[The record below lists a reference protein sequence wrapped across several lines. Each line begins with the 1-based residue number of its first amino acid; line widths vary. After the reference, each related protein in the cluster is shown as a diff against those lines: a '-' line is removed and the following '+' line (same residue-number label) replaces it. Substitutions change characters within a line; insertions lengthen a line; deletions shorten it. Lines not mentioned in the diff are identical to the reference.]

1 MRLRTKTFISV
12 AVFFCLGLAYGAWS
26 TSKARQ
32 KMAKTPPL
40 RVLCADNWLDD
51 KALQRFAKS
60 HSTPIQLWT
69 YSNPNEFLRQMA
81 NADGRIDVLC
91 TSSTLVRSL
100 VQSHWLRKGDYLEL
114 ENARLIAVDFLHLP
128 YDENSEYSV
137 PLFWNLYGFFGK
149 TEAPGKTWKQI
160 WQSHKVSLWGDELNL
175 LNMLGRVGV
184 KVEEQLGD
192 DENRHLETDIR
203 SFVRSAAQ
211 ILKPDVSP
219 VTAEAMISHA
229 DWVSLPLS
237 QVARLLGDNSPYHFW
252 LPSDGGAVE
261 VGVLAIGE
269 KARYP
274 ELARALI
281 NELISTDAALE
292 VHRHVR
298 AGVVHTSLSHLSSIA
313 PLQRPEALRQFPLN
327 RFQFPDL
334 SLDALPRFQ
343 RIFDATVA
351 SSDR

>member
-1 MRLRTKTFISV
+1 MRKRTKALFLI
-12 AVFFCLGLAYGAWS
+12 VFFFALGLGYGVWS

-32 KMAKTPPL
+32 KMAKATPL
-40 RVLCADNWLDD
+40 RVLCADNWLDE
-51 KALQRFAKS
+51 KTLARFAKV

-69 YSNPNEFLRQMA
+69 YSNPSEFLRQMA

-100 VQSHWLRKGDYLEL
+100 IQSHWLHKANYLDL

-128 YDENSEYSV
+128 YDPDSEYSI

-149 TEAPGKTWKQI
+149 GEAPSKTWKQI
-160 WQSHKVSLWGDELNL
+160 WQSNKVSLWGDELNL

-184 KVEEQLGD
+184 KVEEQLAD
-192 DENRHLETDIR
+192 EENRHLETDIR
-203 SFVRSAAQ
+203 SFVHSAAQ
-211 ILKPDVSP
+211 ILKPDIGP
-219 VTAEAMISHA
+219 VTAESMISHA

-252 LPSDGGAVE
+252 LPSDGGALE
-261 VGVLAIGE
+261 VGVLAMGE
-269 KARYP
+269 KAHYP
-274 ELARALI
+274 ELARELI
-281 NELISTDAALE
+281 NQLISTDEALE
-292 VHRHVR
+292 VHRHLG

-313 PLQRPEALRQFPLN
+313 PLQQPEALRQFPLN

-334 SLDALPRFQ
+334 SLEALPRFQ
-343 RIFDATVA
+343 KIFDATVA
-351 SSDR
+351 ASDR